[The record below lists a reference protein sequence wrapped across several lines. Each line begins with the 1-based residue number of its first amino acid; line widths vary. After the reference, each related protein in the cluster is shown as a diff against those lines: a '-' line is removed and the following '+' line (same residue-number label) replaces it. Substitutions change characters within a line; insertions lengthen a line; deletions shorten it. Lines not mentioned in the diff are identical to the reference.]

1 MLRVKVDLVAMDH
14 VSMLTNYAHSDWLIG
29 EGKGLCQICI
39 HRNIVEHDIMLPY
52 PNKCLKN
59 NVNCHIQIKILTCR
73 LSVTN

>member
-1 MLRVKVDLVAMDH
+1 MGD
-14 VSMLTNYAHSDWLIG
+14 VSMLINYAHSDWLIG
-29 EGKGLCQICI
+29 EGRGLCQRLI

-52 PNKCLKN
+52 PNKGLKN